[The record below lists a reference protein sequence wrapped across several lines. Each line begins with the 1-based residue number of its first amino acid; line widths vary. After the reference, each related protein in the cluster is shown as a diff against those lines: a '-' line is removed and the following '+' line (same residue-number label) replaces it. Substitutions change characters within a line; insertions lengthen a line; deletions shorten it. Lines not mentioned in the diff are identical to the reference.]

1 MGLIRSIFSAHL
13 FFNLSFFPIKNN
25 KLIIITNM
33 NEEKS
38 EFIESVPLTESQTY
52 WSRSARKVTQRVKH
66 LTHKREDSSS
76 NPQNSHKAG

>member
-1 MGLIRSIFSAHL
+1 
-13 FFNLSFFPIKNN
+13 
-25 KLIIITNM
+25 M